1 MHELNNPYDRFPIKL
16 VTLNSEMVGHLPKE
30 LARITKFYLNCGASM
45 HAELT

>member
-1 MHELNNPYDRFPIKL
+1 MHELNNPYDRFPIEL
-16 VTLNSEMVGHLPKE
+16 VTLNSVMVGHLPKE